1 MKQELV
7 YKKNKT
13 LHVQCRKLFVSG
25 MKNVD
30 QSDSND
36 IPPTPSHS
44 NLITSNLNS
53 IEEGNQE
60 HIKSKN
66 DKKTSNLED
75 DKEKQSPK
83 LGPDNSSIS
92 HPKVIDILDNQLE
105 QL

>member
-1 MKQELV
+1 M
-7 YKKNKT
+7 
-13 LHVQCRKLFVSG
+13 QCWKLFVSG

-44 NLITSNLNS
+44 NLITSNHNS

-66 DKKTSNLED
+66 GKKTLNFED
-75 DKEKQSPK
+75 DNEKQS
-83 LGPDNSSIS
+83 LNLRQDNSSIS